1 MVLLGVETD
10 LSTRTRSSLSRAHL
24 ALGHIT
30 HTRLPASRSSS
41 WCSAWASWLTVC
53 THGDEPQPPR
63 PHTSGP
69 HGSDL
74 TSDLTLMLFLS
85 SEPSVRMKASL
96 PSVPSTLRKQLV
108 VCPIPDGRTLSHSM
122 ALITELLPLLVLKN
136 GGGNRFHWEADVSRP
151 WVVTT
156 RGVLPPEEDH
166 LHVSARQHLP
176 DAGHLGQVAADL
188 LDLLLCGDWV
198 QLLIFVGIWH
208 TEKVCGSRSGRL
220 TPAERYL
227 PGRTRSP

>member
-136 GGGNRFHWEADVSRP
+136 GGGNRFHWEAEVSRP
-151 WVVTT
+151 WVVTEERPT
-156 RGVLPPEEDH
+156 SRRRPP
-166 LHVSARQHLP
+166 S
-176 DAGHLGQVAADL
+176 
-188 LDLLLCGDWV
+188 C
-198 QLLIFVGIWH
+198 
-208 TEKVCGSRSGRL
+208 VCAPAPPRCRPPWPGSRRPPG
-220 TPAERYL
+220 PAPL
-227 PGRTRSP
+227 W